1 MTWLTVG
8 PPKERISDM
17 KWLLGSVAIGAIFVS
32 LIGCQL
38 AGQTS
43 SSNTP
48 TSEPAQLPEL
58 PPGVHY
64 ETVITPSGDTLRY
77 SISVPQNYKA
87 SNPVSLVV
95 ALHYGGEVKPF
106 YGGGMIDVLI
116 QPGLGKLRAILVAPD
131 ALGGGGWTTSKNEQA
146 VEWLTRSILQ
156 SYAIDPRKVAITG
169 YSMGGEGAWHIG
181 GRHQDLFTAV
191 VPVEGDPAG
200 KRLEWKTPVLV
211 IHSRD
216 DEVILIGP
224 VEKHVQNL
232 QAQGGMITLRTVDGL
247 THYQVAEFARPL
259 QQAVPWL
266 KGMWP
271 E

>member
-1 MTWLTVG
+1 
-8 PPKERISDM
+8 M
-17 KWLLGSVAIGAIFVS
+17 KRLLGSVVIGVIFASV
-32 LIGCQL
+32 IGCQL

-43 SSNTP
+43 PSNAP

-58 PPGVHY
+58 PPGAHY
-64 ETVITPSGDTLRY
+64 ETVSTPWGDTLRY
-77 SISVPQNYKA
+77 SISVPPNYKT
-87 SNPVSLVV
+87 SSPVPLVV

-106 YGGGMIDVLI
+106 YGGGMIDSLI
-116 QPGLGKLRAILVAPD
+116 QPGLGKLGAILVAPD
-131 ALGGGGWTTSKNEQA
+131 ALGGGDWTTEQNEQA

-156 SYAIDPRKVAITG
+156 SYAVDPRKVAITG

-181 GRHQDLFTAV
+181 GLHQDLFTAV
-191 VPVEGDPAG
+191 VPVEGEPAG
-200 KRLEWKTPVLV
+200 KRLEWKIPVLV

-216 DEVILIGP
+216 DEVVSIGP
-224 VEKHVQNL
+224 VEKHVQDL
-232 QAQGGMITLRTVDGL
+232 RAQGTLITLRTVDGL
-247 THYQVAEFARPL
+247 THYQTAEFARPL